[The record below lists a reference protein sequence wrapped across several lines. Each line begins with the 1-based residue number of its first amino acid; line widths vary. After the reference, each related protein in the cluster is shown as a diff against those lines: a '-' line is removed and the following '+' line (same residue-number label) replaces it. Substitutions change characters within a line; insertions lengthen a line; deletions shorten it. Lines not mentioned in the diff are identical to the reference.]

1 MTSPL
6 LAKSSWKQAAR
17 PPIQPGAALTIGL
30 VLIGL
35 VAAAA
40 IFAPFLTPFDP
51 LRGDSSA
58 LQAPQSEHPMGTDNL
73 GRDVFSQVVYG
84 LRSSLLVG
92 VAASAISLIVGSI
105 VGSVAGYVG
114 GTTDTALMRFTE
126 IVQVVPRIFLVI
138 LTVALFGQNLW
149 VTTAAIGLT
158 SWPPLARLLRAEFL
172 ARKESE
178 YVAAARVMGC
188 SPVWIIFRE
197 ILPNAVS
204 PLIVTTALN
213 VATAVLLEASL
224 SFLGLSDPNV
234 ASLGRILQSSIGFIS
249 VAWWMSVFPGIM
261 IALIALAMN
270 LIGEGVEKSFMK
282 RRVS

>member
-1 MTSPL
+1 
-6 LAKSSWKQAAR
+6 
-17 PPIQPGAALTIGL
+17 
-30 VLIGL
+30 
-35 VAAAA
+35 
-40 IFAPFLTPFDP
+40 
-51 LRGDSSA
+51 
-58 LQAPQSEHPMGTDNL
+58 MGTDNL